1 MAGRRRLSP
10 LPRRAAVA
18 LVAGVLL
25 AHVAALLW
33 VQRLQVQSTLLQP
46 LAEPLVT
53 RVLQPTEP
61 APPPPPVAAPRPPSR
76 PTARLAPPPAAPAAR
91 APEPVASA
99 PQPEPPADTAEPAVA
114 QAPLPEVPA
123 SAPAVAEAPAAT
135 PPQAAASAAASAAA
149 PPGEALADSWPA
161 DTRLR
166 YRLEGRFRGEVT
178 GHARVLWQRA
188 GSAYQ
193 VRVEIHLPLL
203 AVVSMTSQGEVGA
216 TLQPRVYEE
225 VTDTVRTRRRGLQ
238 LGERTLVFENGGT
251 TPRPEGV
258 QDTASQFVELAHRFS
273 SGREALAVG
282 RPVQL
287 WMARP
292 NQLALWTYDVVG
304 RGPLATGLGTV
315 EAFHLMPRPI
325 ANPRG
330 TITAQMWF
338 APSLQYLPVRI
349 KVTMGEEAELD
360 LVVES
365 IEQK

>member
-10 LPRRAAVA
+10 LPRRVAAA
-18 LVAGVLL
+18 LVAAVLL
-25 AHVAALLW
+25 VHGAVLLW
-33 VQRLQVQSTLLQP
+33 VQRLQVQATLLQP
-46 LAEPLVT
+46 LAEPMVT

-61 APPPPPVAAPRPPSR
+61 AAPAPPAVAAPPPTR
-76 PTARLAPPPAAPAAR
+76 PTARLARAATPRPAEPAPAPTQAPAPAEAPQQAASAPVAPP
-91 APEPVASA
+91 APEP
-99 PQPEPPADTAEPAVA
+99 PVA
-114 QAPLPEVPA
+114 QAPTPEPAASAPSAPAAPA
-123 SAPAVAEAPAAT
+123 SAPAAVAD
-135 PPQAAASAAASAAA
+135 
-149 PPGEALADSWPA
+149 GWPT

-178 GHARVLWQRA
+178 GSARVLWQRE
-188 GSAYQ
+188 GGNYQ

-203 AVVSMTSQGEVGA
+203 ALVSMTSQGEVGA
-216 TLQPRVYEE
+216 VLQPRVYEE
-225 VTDTVRTRRRGLQ
+225 VTDAVRTRRRGLR
-238 LGERTLVFENGGT
+238 LGERALVFEGGGT
-251 TPRPEGV
+251 APRPDGV
-258 QDTASQFVELAHRFS
+258 QDTASQFVELAHRFAT
-273 SGREALAVG
+273 GREALAVG

-315 EAFHLMPRPI
+315 EAFHLVPRPI

-349 KVTMGEEAELD
+349 KVTMGEDAELD

>member
-135 PPQAAASAAASAAA
+135 PPQAAASAAA

-188 GSAYQ
+188 GTAYQ

-251 TPRPEGV
+251 APRPEGV